1 MHPFNFSCIVE
12 NAKQE
17 NAIVII
23 INYELHESPK
33 WQTYFPFKTVEF
45 EKKKSNR
52 ILQDIPSLDI
62 GGRLPSVVV
71 KLFMQGTTSE
81 NIWLSKYHHIDQH

>member
-1 MHPFNFSCIVE
+1 MHPLNFSCIIE

-33 WQTYFPFKTVEF
+33 WQTYFPFKTVKK
-45 EKKKSNR
+45 KKKSNR
-52 ILQDIPSLDI
+52 ILQDITSLDI
-62 GGRLPSVVV
+62 VGRLPSGCQS
-71 KLFMQGTTSE
+71 FYT
-81 NIWLSKYHHIDQH
+81 KYHLRKNLALQVPP

>member
-12 NAKQE
+12 NAKLE

-33 WQTYFPFKTVEF
+33 WQTYFPFKTVEL
-45 EKKKSNR
+45 KKSLIVCITGYTVVYR
-52 ILQDIPSLDI
+52 LSL
-62 GGRLPSVVV
+62 SN
-71 KLFMQGTTSE
+71 F
-81 NIWLSKYHHIDQH
+81 

>member
-17 NAIVII
+17 NSIVT

-33 WQTYFPFKTVEF
+33 
-45 EKKKSNR
+45 
-52 ILQDIPSLDI
+52 
-62 GGRLPSVVV
+62 
-71 KLFMQGTTSE
+71 
-81 NIWLSKYHHIDQH
+81 